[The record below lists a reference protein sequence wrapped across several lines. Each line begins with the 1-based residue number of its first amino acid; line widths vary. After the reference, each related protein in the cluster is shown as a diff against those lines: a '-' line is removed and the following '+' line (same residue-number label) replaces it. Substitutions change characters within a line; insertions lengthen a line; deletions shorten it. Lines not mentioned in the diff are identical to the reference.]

1 MTRYT
6 LDSEVLLLQKYA
18 EKAIRGI
25 VEIGVLDGNTTA
37 EMAKV
42 AHVMIYGIDPIIP
55 DSMSSDI
62 IGNEQ
67 SIITNMSFYPHFLFI
82 KDYSYSVVK
91 TFQYQFDFLFIDGS
105 HAYEDVRRDFDE
117 WTMLLAPRGYVALHD
132 SAPTEPSSP
141 VWFGGWPGPAQ
152 LVNEIMCSSKF
163 LHIERRD
170 TINVF
175 KKL

>member
-1 MTRYT
+1 MVRYT
-6 LDSEVLLLQKYA
+6 LDHEVELLQKYA
-18 EKAIRGI
+18 KKAEYGI

-37 EMAKV
+37 EMGKV
-42 AHVMIYGIDPIIP
+42 AHVPIYGIDPIVP
-55 DSMSSDI
+55 DSMSPEI
-62 IGNEQ
+62 IGNWE
-67 SIITNMSFYPHFLFI
+67 SIINNMRFYPRFLFFR
-82 KDYSYSVVK
+82 DYSYNVI
-91 TFQYQFDFLFIDGS
+91 THFDFRFDFLFIDGS
-105 HAYEDVRRDFDE
+105 HIYEDVKRDFDE
-117 WTMLLAPRGYVALHD
+117 WTAKLEVGGYVALHD

-152 LVNEIMCSSKF
+152 LANETICSSRF